1 MRFLPAFLT
10 VDDGAVAV
18 VGMTAA
24 AKSKLAL
31 LGQLGIPVRWFSDRL
46 PHGSEIK
53 RFVAIVSAAGP
64 DKDERIALVA
74 KRHRVPINVVDR
86 SELSTFSFPAIVNR
100 GEIVV
105 AISTGGAS
113 PVLARRLRERM
124 EVLLPPRLDALAN
137 FLNRWRSRLKAMRN
151 PRANDRRFWERV
163 IDGPV
168 KQHVLEGRIADADC
182 AMNEAIRSSS
192 SPSGFV
198 TLVGAGPGDPDLL
211 TLKGLRAL
219 QDADVVFYDA
229 LVAPGILEYARREAA
244 KIYVGK
250 RNGQPG
256 MTQDEINAR
265 LITEARQG
273 RRVARLKGGD
283 PFIFGRGGEEVEALR
298 DAGIQFAIV
307 PGITA
312 ALGCAAESEL
322 PLTFR
327 DEATRLVIATARNAA
342 GTSTDWSG
350 TRTDGTTLVVY
361 MGASTATAVRDGLVR
376 AGWSP
381 STPAAILARG
391 TRTDSDAVTGSLD
404 NLPSL
409 TERAGEGPALV
420 IVGDVVAHSR
430 PWRASRNLE
439 LAA

>member
-10 VDDGAVAV
+10 VDDGSVAV

-31 LGQLGIPVRWFSDRL
+31 LEQLGIPVRWFSDRL
-46 PHGSEIK
+46 PHESEIK
-53 RFVAIVSAAGP
+53 RLVAIVSAAGP
-64 DKDERIALVA
+64 DTDERIALVA
-74 KRHRVPINVVDR
+74 QRHRVPINVVDR
-86 SELSTFSFPAIVNR
+86 PELSTFSFPAIVNR

-105 AISTGGAS
+105 AIGTGGAS

-124 EVLLPPRLDALAN
+124 EAALPPRLDVLAN
-137 FLNRWRSRLKAMRN
+137 FLGRWRSRLKAMRN

-182 AMNEAIRSSS
+182 AMNEAIRNSK

-211 TLKGLRAL
+211 TLRGLRAL

-229 LVAPGILEYARREAA
+229 LVAPGILEFARREAA
-244 KIYVGK
+244 KTFVGK

-256 MTQDEINAR
+256 MTQEEINVC

-298 DAGIQFAIV
+298 DAGIPFAIV

-327 DEATRLVIATARNAA
+327 DEATRLVIATARTAA

-361 MGASTATAVRDGLVR
+361 MGASTATAVRDGLVH
-376 AGWSP
+376 AGWRP
-381 STPAAILARG
+381 STPTAVLARG
-391 TRTDSDAVTGSLD
+391 THTDSKAVTGSLG
-404 NLPSL
+404 NLPNL
-409 TERAGEGPALV
+409 AERAGEGPALV

-430 PWRASRNLE
+430 PWRTSQNLE